1 MKDKM
6 KKCGEL
12 VKRLCKADDFTLH
25 IGHSQDLHT
34 RFAQNAITQHIDG
47 ESLRAG
53 YWTVSGGVNLKV
65 AFDNKTGSASVNQM
79 DEASVKL
86 LVKKAEEIARINK
99 PDPEYVASES
109 KHKLRELQ
117 KPAAATVNLTVEKI
131 VDGIEKCIKNAEK
144 KKGKLAGIS
153 EKHVRSNYLLTKNGF
168 EGYDE
173 SASYSHSMTIKKEG
187 VETKVY
193 RAVSDYDL
201 FSMDELIEKLNH
213 QFDSL
218 KEPQPYEKGR
228 LPVIMRPQA
237 VLHWLNYLV
246 WTLQQ
251 READD
256 GLNPYTGQTG
266 KQFFGKDFSFRST
279 VSEPHIQAPLF
290 TNSGLPTVDT
300 EWIVN
305 GVIKKMQA
313 DRYYAKKEGI
323 KPASVFNL
331 VIESGNT
338 AEQEMMNKVKQ
349 GVILNNLWYIR
360 PIDAKTGEWTGL
372 TRDGVLYFE
381 DGKVKKAVTNFRWN
395 EVLHDATKRILALGP
410 AYQLLPHV
418 SVPTIMID
426 DFNFVDVTTF

>member
-6 KKCGEL
+6 MKCGEL
-12 VKRLCKADDFTLH
+12 VKRICKADDFTLQ

-47 ESLRAG
+47 ESLRSG
-53 YWTVSGGVNLKV
+53 SWTVSGGVNLKV
-65 AFDNKTGSASVNQM
+65 AFGNKTGSASVNQL
-79 DEASVKL
+79 DEESIIS
-86 LVKKAEEIARINK
+86 LVKKAENIAKINK
-99 PDPEYVASES
+99 PDPEYVASEG
-109 KHKLRELQ
+109 KHTLREME
-117 KPAAATVNLTVEKI
+117 KPAVATVNLSVEKI
-131 VDGIEKCIKNAEK
+131 VDGIEKCIKNAERK
-144 KKGKLAGIS
+144 DGKLSGIS
-153 EKHVRSNYLLTKNGF
+153 EKHVRSNYMLTKNGF

-173 SASYSHSMTIKKEG
+173 SASYSHSMTIKKKG
-187 VETKVY
+187 IETKVY
-193 RAVSDYDL
+193 RAVSDYDR
-201 FSMDELIEKLNH
+201 FSMNELIERLNE

-218 KEPQPYEKGR
+218 NEPEPYEKGR

-256 GLNPYTGQTG
+256 GLNPYTGQIG
-266 KQFFGKDFSFRST
+266 KHFFGDKFSLKST
-279 VSEPHIQAPLF
+279 ISDPHISAPLF
-290 TNSGLPTVDT
+290 TNNGLPAEDT

-313 DRYYAKKEGI
+313 DRYYAKKKGI
-323 KPASVFNL
+323 KPASLFNL
-331 VIESGNT
+331 VIEGGDTS
-338 AEQEMMNKVKQ
+338 EQEMMKKVKR

-381 DGKVKKAVTNFRWN
+381 DGKIKKAVTNFRWN

-410 AYQLLPHV
+410 AYQILPHATI
-418 SVPTIMID
+418 PTIMID